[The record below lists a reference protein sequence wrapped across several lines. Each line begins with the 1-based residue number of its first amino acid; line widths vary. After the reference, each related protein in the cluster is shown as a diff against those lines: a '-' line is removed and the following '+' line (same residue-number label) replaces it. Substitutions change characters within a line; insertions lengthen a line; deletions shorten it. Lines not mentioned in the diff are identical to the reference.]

1 MGFSV
6 GMQFYEDFLQSY
18 YNVLFDSELSR
29 NLAKR
34 GIFMNLKEKVYKV
47 IMDEL
52 NIQEGDNFIIQY
64 YIDGNRKELECVF
77 KNGELKNAF
86 TYDNLSGKML
96 ATLLAKDTVIQKKP
110 WKPKNGDVFYYYN
123 PRGSYIDVRN
133 FVGIFD
139 IALYKSGNCFKRK
152 EDITDEFKEKIKAE
166 YYEFFGE

>member
-6 GMQFYEDFLQSY
+6 GKQFYEDFLDSY
-18 YNVLFDSELSR
+18 YNVLFDIELSR

-34 GIFMNLKEKVYKV
+34 GIVMNLKEKVYKV

-77 KNGELKNAF
+77 KNGELKNAS

-110 WKPKNGDVFYYYN
+110 WKPKNGDMFYYYSL
-123 PRGSYIDVRN
+123 RGNYIDVRN

-139 IALYKSGNCFKRK
+139 IALYKSGNCFKRE
-152 EDITDEFKEKIKAE
+152 EDITDDIKEKLRAE
-166 YYEFFGE
+166 YNEFFGE